1 MIRKVSQRFRRG
13 KELSTKVLWA
23 VTALGGILVAARVSA
38 AQHNIVISDSLA
50 ANADTLTVK
59 KGAQWLGRMPKWR
72 LGDYAV
78 ASSKMSSTA
87 TRTAGNLSGTS
98 EMRSSGKFSFV
109 LTNGTGDSASV
120 QAEHNMTVHSL
131 HKESEHGWSIASDE
145 VTLDSQNATAHITIN
160 GDTTDTWAL
169 VLGVRVAHRS
179 ELISNAVLTNGVR
192 KIVLSDVTSVRHGR
206 FDLRGTAAGYEFIED
221 GRSLG
226 ALQYRGGTLGMT
238 NIVWMLRS
246 VDARTKLLLAAA
258 MTAILQV
265 KSPEP
270 GP

>member
-1 MIRKVSQRFRRG
+1 M
-13 KELSTKVLWA
+13 KVLWA
-23 VTALGGILVAARVSA
+23 VSALGGILVAARVSA
-38 AQHNIVISDSLA
+38 AQHNIVVSDSLA

-59 KGAQWLGRMPKWR
+59 RGAQWLGRMPQWR
-72 LGDYAV
+72 FGDYAI
-78 ASSKMSSTA
+78 ASSKLSSTG
-87 TRTAGNLSGTS
+87 TRTKGIRSGTS
-98 EMRSSGKFSFV
+98 ESRSSGKFSFV

-120 QAEHNMTVHSL
+120 QAEHNTTVHLL
-131 HKESEHGWSIASDE
+131 HKESQNGWRIPSIPSDE
-145 VTLDSQNATAHITIN
+145 EVMLDSQNATANITVN

-179 ELISNAVLTNGVR
+179 ELVSNAVLTNGVR
-192 KIVLSDVTSVRHGR
+192 KIVLSDVTSHKHGW
-206 FDLRGTAAGYEFIED
+206 FDLRGIAAGYEFIED

-226 ALQYRGGTLGMT
+226 AVQYYGGTFGTT

-258 MTAILQV
+258 MTAVLQV
-265 KSPEP
+265 RSPEP